1 MRTLPVIFAALGL
14 LFSVSAMAAPTTSN
28 SSSTL
33 NDIANMQLT
42 LEKAEYEKKLGEL
55 RRSAGGQERASPAVT
70 TSSGSSISA
79 AEPDVNPV
87 LKGVYGLGKR
97 LYAIVDMGG
106 TEVEFSTGDTY
117 FGYRALSI
125 NPLETVLVKLD
136 SKGASKGGKV
146 YRLRLTGAGD
156 MSAVRNLPPLPSVPG
171 MPVAAPE
178 PERLSAPPR
187 PARAAPAAPTP
198 ARPGAPASPSAPPST
213 KK

>member
-1 MRTLPVIFAALGL
+1 MRTLPVFFAALGL
-14 LFSVSAMAAPTTSN
+14 LFSVSAVASTPNST

-55 RRSAGGQERASPAVT
+55 RRPVGGQERASPAVT

-87 LKGVYGLGKR
+87 LKGVYGLGGR

-125 NPLETVLVKLD
+125 SALETVLVKLD
-136 SKGASKGGKV
+136 KKGKTSGGQV

-156 MSAVRNLPPLPSVPG
+156 MSAVRGNLPPLPSVPG
-171 MPVAAPE
+171 LPAAMAE
-178 PERLSAPPR
+178 PERLPL
-187 PARAAPAAPTP
+187 P
-198 ARPGAPASPSAPPST
+198 ARPVRATPAST

>member
-1 MRTLPVIFAALGL
+1 MRTLPIFFAALGL
-14 LFSVSAMAAPTTSN
+14 LFSVSGVASTTT

-55 RRSAGGQERASPAVT
+55 RRSAGGQERASPVVT

-136 SKGASKGGKV
+136 SKGTSKGGKV

-171 MPVAAPE
+171 
-178 PERLSAPPR
+178 L
-187 PARAAPAAPTP
+187 PAALAEPQSPSVP
-198 ARPGAPASPSAPPST
+198 ARPVRTTPAAT